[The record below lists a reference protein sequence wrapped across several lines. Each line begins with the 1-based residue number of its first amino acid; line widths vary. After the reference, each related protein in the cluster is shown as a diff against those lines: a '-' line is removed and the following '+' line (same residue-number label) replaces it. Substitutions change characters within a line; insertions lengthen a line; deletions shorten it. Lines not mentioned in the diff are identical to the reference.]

1 MKNLLRKLHI
11 GNDHYDRLDEE
22 RTSPD
27 TTPTAATASTSS
39 SSSTSPSPFEQQRQ
53 HSGFSGWLR
62 RNSRPPTPAGNG
74 NPGETGEGAA
84 RAPVDLG
91 AASSMLTI
99 DELQVEEEEYQV
111 QLALALSAS
120 KSDSMDPE
128 IVEIEAAKRISLGLS
143 PSPDN
148 RQAEVLTGRYWAYN
162 VLNYDD
168 KVVDG
173 FYDIYGLFSPLC
185 FEKIPSL
192 EELQETEVSES
203 VNFEVILVNRVI
215 DLELG
220 KLEQR
225 AMCIS
230 SDCSLMD
237 RNPIRNGLANR
248 IAELV
253 VEALGGV
260 VVSDIDILTAW
271 KTRGWELRSA
281 LQNVVW
287 PLGML
292 GVGLARHRALL
303 FKVLADCVNLP
314 CRLVKGNH
322 YTGVEDGVLNILK
335 ADDGREF
342 IIDLMGAPGTLIPL
356 DATITSYSGSLKA
369 TTANKKEEKLVVES
383 KRQEPGGRSK
393 EPFPRLTLCT
403 DASQSQSGHAG
414 GGMEQ
419 ENVAESKIVAVVAT
433 GTIEDDGT
441 VNSGLATAIVVTEV
455 LSCTDTG
462 ACKSSLDN
470 NRIQKSSPATSRNGY
485 DSPRK
490 RVYSQ
495 VLLEDAAEWEINWE
509 DINIGERVGIGSY
522 GEVYHGEWSGTEV
535 AVKKF
540 LDQDFSGD
548 AMMEFRSEVQIMR
561 GLKHPNVVLFMG
573 AVAHPPNLAIV
584 TEYLPRGSLFK
595 LLHRPHNQLDR
606 RRRLQMALDVAE
618 GMNYLHSCK
627 PVIVHRDLKSPNL
640 LVDRNWVVK
649 VCDFGLSRIKHS
661 TFLSSKSTA
670 GTPEWMAPEVLRNE
684 PSNEKSDVFSFGVIL
699 WELATS
705 QKPWHGMNPMQ
716 VVGAVGFQH
725 RRLPIPPDV
734 DPSIASIIQECWQND
749 PSQRPS
755 FEKILNDLQAL
766 QRPVLQVNQPS
777 SLKPNHQLKMHYQQQ
792 LHAVPLKG
800 VAFNVES
807 VGSHVTHI
815 NALEFAVRAQVP

>member
-1 MKNLLRKLHI
+1 
-11 GNDHYDRLDEE
+11 
-22 RTSPD
+22 
-27 TTPTAATASTSS
+27 
-39 SSSTSPSPFEQQRQ
+39 
-53 HSGFSGWLR
+53 
-62 RNSRPPTPAGNG
+62 
-74 NPGETGEGAA
+74 
-84 RAPVDLG
+84 
-91 AASSMLTI
+91 
-99 DELQVEEEEYQV
+99 
-111 QLALALSAS
+111 
-120 KSDSMDPE
+120 
-128 IVEIEAAKRISLGLS
+128 
-143 PSPDN
+143 
-148 RQAEVLTGRYWAYN
+148 
-162 VLNYDD
+162 
-168 KVVDG
+168 
-173 FYDIYGLFSPLC
+173 
-185 FEKIPSL
+185 
-192 EELQETEVSES
+192 
-203 VNFEVILVNRVI
+203 
-215 DLELG
+215 
-220 KLEQR
+220 
-225 AMCIS
+225 
-230 SDCSLMD
+230 
-237 RNPIRNGLANR
+237 
-248 IAELV
+248 
-253 VEALGGV
+253 
-260 VVSDIDILTAW
+260 
-271 KTRGWELRSA
+271 
-281 LQNVVW
+281 
-287 PLGML
+287 
-292 GVGLARHRALL
+292 
-303 FKVLADCVNLP
+303 
-314 CRLVKGNH
+314 
-322 YTGVEDGVLNILK
+322 
-335 ADDGREF
+335 
-342 IIDLMGAPGTLIPL
+342 
-356 DATITSYSGSLKA
+356 
-369 TTANKKEEKLVVES
+369 
-383 KRQEPGGRSK
+383 
-393 EPFPRLTLCT
+393 
-403 DASQSQSGHAG
+403 
-414 GGMEQ
+414 
-419 ENVAESKIVAVVAT
+419 
-433 GTIEDDGT
+433 
-441 VNSGLATAIVVTEV
+441 
-455 LSCTDTG
+455 
-462 ACKSSLDN
+462 
-470 NRIQKSSPATSRNGY
+470 
-485 DSPRK
+485 
-490 RVYSQ
+490 
-495 VLLEDAAEWEINWE
+495 EDAAEWEINWE

-792 LHAVPLKG
+792 
-800 VAFNVES
+800 
-807 VGSHVTHI
+807 
-815 NALEFAVRAQVP
+815 